1 MPYVELH
8 AHSSYSFLDG
18 ASLPEELA
26 VRAAELGY
34 PALALTDHDGVYG
47 SLEFAHAAKHFGVR
61 PITGAELTLADR
73 SHVTVL
79 VETAKGYANLCR
91 LITAAHAHTRPEGK
105 ETQPPADPA
114 LDQALLEELNEGLV
128 CLSGCARHGLAV
140 RNPNGAARLARAF
153 GRERFFVELQR
164 PYERGD
170 ARRNAGLR
178 DLAASLGVPTI
189 VTGDVHAHH
198 LRRAA
203 LQDVL
208 VAIRHRSSL
217 DGCEAERR
225 GNHECVLLS
234 PAEMVERF
242 PEDRAAVARTVELAE
257 RLRFDLTEELGY
269 RYPDFSDSPE
279 PAIVQLAHVCKRTF
293 EDRYPR
299 GHKLRREARA
309 RLDEELK
316 LIDELG
322 LAGFFLLHWDVLE
335 LARECALE
343 VRGRDSPRHALPPG
357 RGRGSSVGSLVC
369 YLTGLSHV
377 DPVGAELSLG
387 RFLNRELDSVPD
399 IDLDFPRDI
408 REKLIVAV
416 TERYGREHAALV
428 ASFSTYRSRGAIRDV
443 GKALGLPYAELERIA
458 RVSEGWNAKR
468 VAEEL
473 QQLPDA
479 DRKLLSPRWRAFGE
493 LCHEIAGLP
502 RHISQHPGG
511 MVISSRP
518 LVELVPVQPAAMAGR
533 QMCQWDKDSCADAGF
548 LKIDLL
554 GLGMLS
560 AVEDCVDQIARL
572 QGKPIDLSR
581 IPLDDKAVYEEI
593 QRADTI
599 GDFQIES
606 RAQMQS
612 LLRTRPENIDDLTVQ
627 VALVRPGPIQGKA
640 VHPYIEHRQRLRED
654 PSFVPPVDHPL
665 LADCLRSTLG
675 VVVFQDQVLEVAIA
689 LAGFSVGEA
698 EGLRR
703 AMSRKRSHDALEA
716 YRERFVEGALRKG
729 VDAETADMVYDK
741 LVGFSGFGFPK
752 SHAAAFGLLAYQS
765 AWLRHH
771 YPAEFLCA
779 LLNAQPMGFYPPA
792 TLVRDGQ
799 RRGVETRPPDV
810 NVSAAKC
817 AVEDGAVRIGIDYV
831 NGIGEDRGGGCRR
844 GARAGANR
852 SPSVR
857 DLAQR
862 TQLSEHGL
870 ETLIVAGACDCFELP
885 RRQLLWQLGLVP
897 RSQSVPGSG
906 GEEKQLAL
914 PLDPTAATP
923 ELPEPTVWERM
934 LADYRTTNLSV
945 GVHPH
950 GAPACASAGWRD
962 LLARPRERAGPRAG
976 GDRGNGC
983 RTAAARDR
991 ERRRLHADRGRVRPG
1006 QPDRAAVGLR
1016 QAPSDRPRR
1025 AAHPR
1030 ARPLRTD
1037 RAQPERPRPLARDT
1051 RAARAPD
1058 LAGVRSGRQPARA
1071 PTTSA
1076 TADSVGLRRLLIGSR
1091 CSIERPSCAL
1101 RLKAVLTSA
1110 TWVNACGKLPSWR
1123 RVSGSHSS
1131 ASRPRSLRRSRSRS
1145 KDLLGLVVPSLE
1157 REIVGEPEG
1166 AREERALAG
1175 RQPVDGPCLFVVRCT
1190 GRRARRARGHARS
1203 PRPCRPC
1210 AGRPPGGSRRAGSS
1224 AGSRPAA
1231 SSRTTA

>member
-1 MPYVELH
+1 MTIELQPEFPHRTRKKERFPLAGSRSQRAPAARALREREAKVPYVELH

-26 VRAAELGY
+26 VQAAELGY
-34 PALALTDHDGVYG
+34 PALALTDHNGVYG

-61 PITGAELTLADR
+61 PITGAELTLTDG
-73 SHVTVL
+73 SHVTLL
-79 VETAKGYANLCR
+79 VETQQGYANLCR
-91 LITAAHAHTRPEGK
+91 LITAAHAHTRSPGREA
-105 ETQPPADPA
+105 QPPADPA
-114 LDQALLEELNEGLV
+114 LDQTLLEELSEGLV

-140 RNPNGAARLARAF
+140 RNPNAAARLAQAF
-153 GRERFFVELQR
+153 GRDRFFVELQR

-170 ARRNAGLR
+170 ARRNSALR
-178 DLAASLGVPTI
+178 HLADSLRVPTL

-198 LRRAA
+198 LRRAP

-208 VAIRHRSSL
+208 VAVRHRSSL

-234 PAEMVERF
+234 PAQIVERF
-242 PEDRAAVARTVELAE
+242 PEDRAAVARTVELAA

-279 PAIVQLAHVCKRTF
+279 PAIVQLAHVCRRAF

-299 GHKLRREARA
+299 GHKLRHEADV

-335 LARECALE
+335 LARACALE

-387 RFLNRELDSVPD
+387 RFLNRELKAVPD

-428 ASFSTYRSRGAIRDV
+428 ASFATYRSRGAIRDV

-468 VAEEL
+468 VSEEL
-473 QQLPDA
+473 QLLPDA
-479 DRKLLSPRWRAFGE
+479 DRKLLSPRWRAFAE
-493 LCHEIAGLP
+493 LCREIAGLP

-560 AVEDCVDQIARL
+560 AVEDCVEQIATLRG
-572 QGKPIDLSR
+572 QPIDLSR
-581 IPLDDKAVYEEI
+581 IPLDDQAVYDDI
-593 QRADTI
+593 QRADTV

-612 LLRTRPENIDDLTVQ
+612 LLRTLPENLDDLTVQ

-716 YRERFVEGALRKG
+716 YRDRFVAGALGRG
-729 VDAETADMVYDK
+729 VDADTADEVYDK

-771 YPAEFLCA
+771 YAAEFLCS

-799 RRGVETRPPDV
+799 RRGVETRAPNV

-817 AVEDGAVRIGIDYV
+817 TVEDGTVRIGLDYV
-831 NGIGEDRGGGCRR
+831 NGIGADDAVSVVEERD
-844 GARAGANR
+844 RAGSFSN
-852 SPSVR
+852 VR

-870 ETLIVAGACDCFELP
+870 ETLVVSGACDCFSLP

-897 RSQSVPGSG
+897 RSQTVPGSG
-906 GEEKQLAL
+906 GDEKQLAL
-914 PLDPTAATP
+914 PLEPTAETP
-923 ELPEPTVWERM
+923 NLPEPTVWERM

-945 GVHPH
+945 GVHPMQLLRAH
-950 GAPACASAGWRD
+950 LPAGVLSSRELESAPNRAQVAVAGMAVARQRPATANGVVFMLIEDEFGAVNLIVPPTVYDRHRAIVRGEPL
-962 LLARPRERAGPRAG
+962 LLARGRFERI
-976 GDRGNGC
+976 
-983 RTAAARDR
+983 
-991 ERRRLHADRGRVRPG
+991 ERNQNVLVRSLETLG
-1006 QPDRAAVGLR
+1006 
-1016 QAPSDRPRR
+1016 
-1025 AAHPR
+1025 
-1030 ARPLRTD
+1030 
-1037 RAQPERPRPLARDT
+1037 PLAREVSRET
-1051 RAARAPD
+1051 E
-1058 LAGVRSGRQPARA
+1058 
-1071 PTTSA
+1071 
-1076 TADSVGLRRLLIGSR
+1076 VGAS
-1091 CSIERPSCAL
+1091 
-1101 RLKAVLTSA
+1101 
-1110 TWVNACGKLPSWR
+1110 LPSA
-1123 RVSGSHSS
+1123 HH
-1131 ASRPRSLRRSRSRS
+1131 
-1145 KDLLGLVVPSLE
+1145 
-1157 REIVGEPEG
+1157 
-1166 AREERALAG
+1166 
-1175 RQPVDGPCLFVVRCT
+1175 F
-1190 GRRARRARGHARS
+1190 GHR
-1203 PRPCRPC
+1203 
-1210 AGRPPGGSRRAGSS
+1210 
-1224 AGSRPAA
+1224 
-1231 SSRTTA
+1231 